1 MSEAKG
7 RRRDGLALSRALPDR
22 SLLAMVAAM
31 SLLASLTYAGAVGAR
46 AVSSRWAAGAANL
59 VTVQVPD
66 PEKPATD
73 TTAGSATSMG
83 EATAH
88 KDGVS
93 DASSAHAAQLPA
105 SQPEKQSGSINA
117 ATPDMTRA
125 TAIEAVLQASPDTQL
140 VHRLNASEIDRLLAP
155 WLGAAGASAL
165 PLPAVIEV
173 HLSRG
178 ATLSPNVIASIA
190 KIAPGSLIERND
202 EWRVRLLDIA
212 RSLLACAALAILL
225 VGAIGAAV
233 IAMATRLGLGARRE
247 SIEILHGLGAVD
259 GYVASRFARRV
270 AGLSLAGG
278 MAGTLL
284 ALPPLAGIARLMAP
298 LSGGGALTFGTGET
312 GFSMA
317 EMVTVLA
324 TLWGET
330 PPALL
335 WGLGVVPFA
344 AAFIGWITAQVM
356 VRVWLRRLP

>member
-1 MSEAKG
+1 
-7 RRRDGLALSRALPDR
+7 
-22 SLLAMVAAM
+22 MVAAM

-46 AVSSRWAAGAANL
+46 ALSSRWAAGAANL

-66 PEKPATD
+66 PEKLPAD
-73 TTAGSATSMG
+73 TVSGSAASVSK
-83 EATAH
+83 ATAH
-88 KDGVS
+88 GDG
-93 DASSAHAAQLPA
+93 ASSASSALPA
-105 SQPEKQSGSINA
+105 SQVEKQSGGQNA
-117 ATPDMTRA
+117 AKPDMTRA
-125 TAIEAVLQASPDTQL
+125 AAIEAVLQASPDTQL
-140 VHRLNASEIDRLLAP
+140 VHRLNASEIDKLLAP

-173 HLSRG
+173 HLFHS
-178 ATLSPNVIASIA
+178 AKLSADTIASIA

-202 EWRVRLLDIA
+202 AWRVRLLDIA

-298 LSGGGALTFGTGET
+298 LSGGGALNFGSGET
-312 GFSMA
+312 GFSIA
-317 EMVTVLA
+317 ETMTALT